1 MDDHKLS
8 NLFSFL
14 IFPFC
19 CVFGVAVGGCVGEHM
34 FSMFSPPST
43 ESSKAVEQVDPV
55 NKKKVAILEKLEG
68 EIVVIEFEGCEY
80 LYGCYYNFNE
90 SVVSTVFTHK
100 GNCKNPV
107 HPYNKEKE

>member
-1 MDDHKLS
+1 MDDQKLS
-8 NLFSFL
+8 NLLAFL
-14 IFPFC
+14 FFPFC
-19 CVFGVAVGGCVGEHM
+19 CIFGLTVGVGIGERI
-34 FSMFSPPST
+34 FSPPST
-43 ESSKAVEQVDPV
+43 ESSKAVEQVEPV

-90 SVVSTVFTHK
+90 AVVSTVFTHK

-107 HPYNKEKE
+107 HTYNKEKE